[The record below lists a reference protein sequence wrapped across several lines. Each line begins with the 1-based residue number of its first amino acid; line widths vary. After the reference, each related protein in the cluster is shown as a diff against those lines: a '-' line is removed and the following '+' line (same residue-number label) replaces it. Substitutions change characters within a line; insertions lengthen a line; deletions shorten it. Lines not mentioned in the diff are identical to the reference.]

1 MDKNKKIP
9 EVRFKGFVLDW
20 KETPLSDYMTVSNE
34 KNVLN
39 TYDKYD
45 IYSVSREY
53 GVVNQ
58 IGYQGKSFAGASLTG
73 YGVVHTWDVVYTK
86 SPLKLQ
92 PYGIIK
98 TNKIQSGIVSAL
110 YGVFTP
116 NGNVDANFVQTYFEL
131 DQRLNDYLRPL
142 VNKGAKNTLLIS
154 DEDAIK
160 GNVIFPQKDEQ
171 EKIVKMFNT
180 LDTLIRKLEQ
190 KLEKLRNIKQSLL
203 NQMFINVNRGGYTP
217 LIRFKGF
224 EDEWMTIKL
233 CDISKKVIEK
243 NATSVCQDV
252 FTNSAEFGVINQR
265 DFFDHDVANVD
276 NIQGYYIVRPNDY
289 VYNPRISTTAPVGPI
304 NRNKLG
310 CCGVMSPLYYVFRVE
325 KQSDGILHFL
335 DYYFKSNMWHDFM
348 FKNGNSGARSDR
360 FSISDSTFSLMPI
373 LYPQKEEEQLN
384 IGQVFINL
392 EKLMRTESIKLA
404 KFRSMKHS
412 LLQKMFV

>member
-1 MDKNKKIP
+1 MDKNNKVP
-9 EVRFKGFVLDW
+9 EVRFKGFEDEWKNMDASVIFKTYFDKNHPDLPVL
-20 KETPLSDYMTVSNE
+20 SASQ
-34 KNVLN
+34 
-39 TYDKYD
+39 
-45 IYSVSREY
+45 EY
-53 GVVNQ
+53 GMIVRENVGFKVQHNKENEAGYKRVLPGQ
-58 IGYQGKSFAGASLTG
+58 FVIHLRSFQGGFAHSTVEGITSPAYTIIGFRDKSQQDDIFWKYVLTSKEFIKRLET
-73 YGVVHTWDVVYTK
+73 VT
-86 SPLKLQ
+86 
-92 PYGIIK
+92 YGIRDGRSINFEDFSELGFEVPNLKEQRKIGK
-98 TNKIQSGIVSAL
+98 TL
-110 YGVFTP
+110 T
-116 NGNVDANFVQTYFEL
+116 
-131 DQRLNDYLRPL
+131 
-142 VNKGAKNTLLIS
+142 
-154 DEDAIK
+154 
-160 GNVIFPQKDEQ
+160 VI
-171 EKIVKMFNT
+171 
-180 LDTLIRKLEQ
+180 DTLIRKLEQ

-224 EDEWMTIKL
+224 EDEWMTIRL

-243 NATSVCQDV
+243 NATSVCRDV

-289 VYNPRISTTAPVGPI
+289 VYNPRISMTAPVGPI

-384 IGQVFINL
+384 IGQVFINM
-392 EKLMRTESIKLA
+392 EKLMRTESIKLS
-404 KFRSMKHS
+404 KFRSMKQS
-412 LLQKMFV
+412 LLQKMFI

>member
-1 MDKNKKIP
+1 M
-9 EVRFKGFVLDW
+9 
-20 KETPLSDYMTVSNE
+20 
-34 KNVLN
+34 
-39 TYDKYD
+39 
-45 IYSVSREY
+45 
-53 GVVNQ
+53 
-58 IGYQGKSFAGASLTG
+58 
-73 YGVVHTWDVVYTK
+73 
-86 SPLKLQ
+86 
-92 PYGIIK
+92 
-98 TNKIQSGIVSAL
+98 
-110 YGVFTP
+110 
-116 NGNVDANFVQTYFEL
+116 
-131 DQRLNDYLRPL
+131 RPL

-203 NQMFINVNRGGYTP
+203 KQMFINVNRGGYTP

-243 NATSVCQDV
+243 NATSVCRDV

-289 VYNPRISTTAPVGPI
+289 VYNPRISMTAPVGPI

-384 IGQVFINL
+384 IGQVFINM
-392 EKLMRTESIKLA
+392 EKLMRTESIKLS
-404 KFRSMKHS
+404 KFRSMKQS
-412 LLQKMFV
+412 LLQKMFI

>member
-1 MDKNKKIP
+1 M
-9 EVRFKGFVLDW
+9 
-20 KETPLSDYMTVSNE
+20 
-34 KNVLN
+34 
-39 TYDKYD
+39 
-45 IYSVSREY
+45 
-53 GVVNQ
+53 
-58 IGYQGKSFAGASLTG
+58 
-73 YGVVHTWDVVYTK
+73 HTWDVVYTK

-98 TNKIQSGIVSAL
+98 TNKTQNGIVSAL

-160 GNVIFPQKDEQ
+160 GNVIFPPKDEQ

-190 KLEKLRNIKQSLL
+190 KLEKLRSIKQSLL

-243 NATSVCQDV
+243 NATSVCRDV

-310 CCGVMSPLYYVFRVE
+310 CYGVMSPLYYVFRVE

-384 IGQVFINL
+384 IGQVFINM
-392 EKLMRTESIKLA
+392 EKLMRTESIKLS

>member
-1 MDKNKKIP
+1 M
-9 EVRFKGFVLDW
+9 
-20 KETPLSDYMTVSNE
+20 
-34 KNVLN
+34 
-39 TYDKYD
+39 
-45 IYSVSREY
+45 
-53 GVVNQ
+53 
-58 IGYQGKSFAGASLTG
+58 
-73 YGVVHTWDVVYTK
+73 
-86 SPLKLQ
+86 
-92 PYGIIK
+92 
-98 TNKIQSGIVSAL
+98 
-110 YGVFTP
+110 
-116 NGNVDANFVQTYFEL
+116 
-131 DQRLNDYLRPL
+131 RPL

-190 KLEKLRNIKQSLL
+190 KLEKLRSIKQSLL

-243 NATSVCQDV
+243 NATSVCRDV

-384 IGQVFINL
+384 IGQVFINM
-392 EKLMRTESIKLA
+392 EKLMRTESIKLS

-412 LLQKMFV
+412 LLQKMFI

>member
-1 MDKNKKIP
+1 MDKNNKVP
-9 EVRFKGFVLDW
+9 EVRFKGFEDEWKNMDASVIFKTYFDKNHPDLPVL
-20 KETPLSDYMTVSNE
+20 SASQ
-34 KNVLN
+34 
-39 TYDKYD
+39 
-45 IYSVSREY
+45 EY
-53 GVVNQ
+53 GMIVRENVGFKVQHNKENEAGYKRVLPGQ
-58 IGYQGKSFAGASLTG
+58 FVIHLRSFQGGFAHSTVEGITSPAYTIIGFRDKSQQDDIFWKYVLTSKEFIKRLET
-73 YGVVHTWDVVYTK
+73 VT
-86 SPLKLQ
+86 
-92 PYGIIK
+92 YGIRDGRSINFEDFSELGFEVPNLKEQRKIGK
-98 TNKIQSGIVSAL
+98 TL
-110 YGVFTP
+110 T
-116 NGNVDANFVQTYFEL
+116 
-131 DQRLNDYLRPL
+131 
-142 VNKGAKNTLLIS
+142 
-154 DEDAIK
+154 
-160 GNVIFPQKDEQ
+160 VI
-171 EKIVKMFNT
+171 
-180 LDTLIRKLEQ
+180 DTLIRKLEQ

-243 NATSVCQDV
+243 NATSVCRDV

-289 VYNPRISTTAPVGPI
+289 VYNPRISMTAPVGPI

-384 IGQVFINL
+384 IGQVFINM
-392 EKLMRTESIKLA
+392 EKLMRTESIKLS
-404 KFRSMKHS
+404 KFRSMKQS
-412 LLQKMFV
+412 LLQKMFI

>member
-1 MDKNKKIP
+1 MDKNNKVP
-9 EVRFKGFVLDW
+9 EVRFKGFEDEWKNMDASVIFKTYFDKNHPDLPVL
-20 KETPLSDYMTVSNE
+20 SASQ
-34 KNVLN
+34 
-39 TYDKYD
+39 
-45 IYSVSREY
+45 EY
-53 GVVNQ
+53 GMIVRENVGFRVKHNKENEAGYKRVLPGQ
-58 IGYQGKSFAGASLTG
+58 FVIHLRSFQGGFAHSTVEGITSPAYTIIGFRDKSQQDDIFWKYVLTSKEFIKRLET
-73 YGVVHTWDVVYTK
+73 VT
-86 SPLKLQ
+86 
-92 PYGIIK
+92 YGIRDGRSISFEDFSELGFEVPSLKEQRKIGK
-98 TNKIQSGIVSAL
+98 TL
-110 YGVFTP
+110 T
-116 NGNVDANFVQTYFEL
+116 
-131 DQRLNDYLRPL
+131 
-142 VNKGAKNTLLIS
+142 
-154 DEDAIK
+154 
-160 GNVIFPQKDEQ
+160 VI
-171 EKIVKMFNT
+171 
-180 LDTLIRKLEQ
+180 DTLIRKLEQ

-203 NQMFINVNRGGYTP
+203 NQMFINVNRGDTA

-373 LYPQKEEEQLN
+373 LYPPKEEEQLN
-384 IGQVFINL
+384 IGQVFINM
-392 EKLMRTESIKLA
+392 EKLMRTESIKLS
-404 KFRSMKHS
+404 KFRSMKQS

>member
-1 MDKNKKIP
+1 MDKNKKVP
-9 EVRFKGFVLDW
+9 EVRFKGFKLAW
-20 KETPLSDYMTVSNE
+20 KKTPLSEYMTVSNE
-34 KNVLN
+34 KNVSN

-58 IGYQGKSFAGASLTG
+58 IEYQGKSFAGASLTG

-98 TNKIQSGIVSAL
+98 TNKTQNGIVSAL

-160 GNVIFPQKDEQ
+160 GNVIFPKKDEQ

-203 NQMFINVNRGGYTP
+203 NQMFINVNRGGYTA

-224 EDEWMTIKL
+224 EDEWSMVAL
-233 CDISKKVIEK
+233 NDISERITRK
-243 NATSVCQDV
+243 N
-252 FTNSAEFGVINQR
+252 TNNESSLPLTISAQYGLINQN
-265 DFFDHDVANVD
+265 DFFNSRIASKDVS
-276 NIQGYYIVRPNDY
+276 GYYLIKKGEFA
-289 VYNPRISTTAPVGPI
+289 YNKSTSDGYPVGAVKRLDKFEMGVLSTLYI
-304 NRNKLG
+304 IFALKKEKLN
-310 CCGVMSPLYYVFRVE
+310 
-325 KQSDGILHFL
+325 SDFL
-335 DYYFKSNMWHDFM
+335 SAFFETDKWYEHIYQCAAE
-348 FKNGNSGARSDR
+348 GARNHG
-360 FSISDSTFSLMPI
+360 L
-373 LYPQKEEEQLN
+373 LN
-384 IGQVFINL
+384 ISSDDFL
-392 EKLMRTESIKLA
+392 KLKILAPKAKNEQALISEFVMLMDRLVNESTQKLS
-404 KFRSMKHS
+404 KFRSMKQS
-412 LLQKMFV
+412 LLHKMFV

>member
-1 MDKNKKIP
+1 MDKNKRIP
-9 EVRFKGFVLDW
+9 KVRFKGFKLAW
-20 KETPLSDYMTVSNE
+20 KKTPLSEYMTVSNE
-34 KNVLN
+34 KNVSN

-58 IGYQGKSFAGASLTG
+58 IEYQGKSFAGASLTG

-98 TNKIQSGIVSAL
+98 TNKTQNGIVSAL
-110 YGVFTP
+110 YGVFSP

-190 KLEKLRNIKQSLL
+190 KLEKLRSIKQSLL

-243 NATSVCQDV
+243 NATSVCRDV

-384 IGQVFINL
+384 IGQVFINM
-392 EKLMRTESIKLA
+392 EKLMRTESIKLS